1 MVLVAVFV
9 TAVAIVGCE
18 WGSVTDDVSGSG
30 GGGGGGGTNNGT
42 GGGTVTNVVPGG
54 TTNVISENE
63 TAVYNEALMVG
74 EAGRTTYSGHVANVP
89 VVPGSMRVR
98 AGGFY
103 FVDDGGGVLAGS
115 SAGTAG
121 TINYASGSWSIDL
134 GGKDI
139 AAGETILANYIY
151 QTSSTP

>member
-1 MVLVAVFV
+1 MKRWMVLVAVFV

-18 WGSVTDDVSGSG
+18 WGSVTDDVSGSD
-30 GGGGGGGTNNGT
+30 GT